1 MKKLIYVFGIIL
13 GFAFAACTSTPTA
26 QSDEA
31 VENEVDEVEAVVE
44 AVEEAIVD
52 SLEVQVDEEDF
63 VEEVEEVEEI
73 EE

>member
-31 VENEVDEVEAVVE
+31 VENEQDEIEAVVDEIDE
-44 AVEEAIVD
+44 AAVDAVVVD
-52 SLEVQVDEEDF
+52 SLEVPIDEEGF
-63 VEEVEEVEEI
+63 VEE
-73 EE
+73 